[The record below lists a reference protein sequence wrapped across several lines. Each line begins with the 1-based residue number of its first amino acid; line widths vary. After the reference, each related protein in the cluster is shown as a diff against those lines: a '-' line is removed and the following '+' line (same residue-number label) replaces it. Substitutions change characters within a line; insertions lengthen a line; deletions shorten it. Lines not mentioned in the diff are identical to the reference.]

1 MRKMKRWS
9 ALLCAVLM
17 VATLLPM
24 QAWAAETDNGNSAG
38 EEAIT
43 HETSSYSYTFIN
55 PLLPPSG
62 DDIALFSNGTDYAV
76 LASSVGFPSFNTIQE
91 AADYAR
97 SEFKKHDY
105 LAAFMDIP
113 VDFETI
119 PQEQWDT
126 VCKEIGSQIFEEM
139 IRHDP
144 QDPTGGDY
152 LLYHCYG
159 IRCFASTPE
168 EGICRVVLQTG
179 GFLSSM
185 AQEDEATKEADK
197 IIQSLHLDGMSEYE
211 KLRAIYDWLC
221 KNVKYDNSTPGS
233 ETEMLL
239 QHSAYAALVK
249 HTAVCQGYAT
259 AFYRLALMAGLNARM
274 VTGTGAGEPHGWN
287 IVKIDGKW
295 YYVDATWDAGVA
307 EENWRF
313 FLCAQLEQHEL
324 DEYGKAVVAQYDL
337 SPIDFSAKAGDLNG
351 SEGVDVT
358 DVAML
363 YTYLV
368 TGSTGESTLTKEAFL
383 CVADVNG
390 DETVDVYDLQL
401 LYETVCNG
409 R

>member
-1 MRKMKRWS
+1 MRKMKRWA

-17 VATLLPM
+17 TVTLWPM
-24 QAWAAETDNGNSAG
+24 QVWAAETEDGNSAG
-38 EEAIT
+38 EETIT
-43 HETSSYSYTFIN
+43 RETSSYSYTFIN

-76 LASSVGFPSFNTIQE
+76 LTSDVGFPSFNTIQE

-105 LAAFMDIP
+105 LAAFMEIP

-159 IRCFASTPE
+159 IRCFASTPK

-179 GFLSSM
+179 DFLSSM
-185 AQEDEATKEADK
+185 AQEDEAAKAANE
-197 IIQSLHLDGMSEYE
+197 IIQSLHLDGMSDHE

-259 AFYRLALMAGLNARM
+259 AFYRLALMAGLNARV

-287 IVKIDGKW
+287 IVQLDGKW

-313 FLCAQLEQHEL
+313 FLRAQLDWHEL
-324 DEYGKAVVAQYDL
+324 DEYGKAVVAQYAL
-337 SPIDFSAKAGDLNG
+337 SPIDFSVKIGDLNG

-368 TGSTGESTLTKEAFL
+368 TGSTGESALTKDAFL

-390 DETVDVYDLQL
+390 DDAIDVYDLQL
-401 LYETVCNG
+401 LYETVCS
-409 R
+409 RR

>member
-1 MRKMKRWS
+1 MRKMKRWA

-17 VATLLPM
+17 AVTLWPM
-24 QAWAAETDNGNSAG
+24 QAWAAETDGGSAAVT
-38 EEAIT
+38 EDRLV
-43 HETSSYSYTFIN
+43 SVPPSYSYTFIN

-76 LASSVGFPSFNTIQE
+76 LTSDVGFPSFNTIQE

-105 LAAFMDIP
+105 LAAFMEIP

-159 IRCFASTPE
+159 IRCFASTPK

-179 GFLSSM
+179 DFLSSM
-185 AQEDEATKEADK
+185 AQEDEAAKAANE

-259 AFYRLALMAGLNARM
+259 AFYRLALMAGLNARV

-287 IVKIDGKW
+287 IVQLDGKW

-313 FLCAQLEQHEL
+313 FLRAQLDWHEL
-324 DEYGKAVVAQYDL
+324 DEYGKAVVAQYAL
-337 SPIDFSAKAGDLNG
+337 SPIDFSVKIGDLNG

-368 TGSTGESTLTKEAFL
+368 TGSIGESTLTKDAFL
-383 CVADVNG
+383 CVADMNG
-390 DETVDVYDLQL
+390 DDAIDVYDLQL

-409 R
+409 